1 MRLRSVA
8 PMRTAKIG
16 YIVVSALMCVLG
28 VFLMVKPDFSA
39 SALGVLCGVLM
50 IVFGLVRLTGYFSKD
65 LYRLAFQYDLVFG
78 VLLIALGIIMLVRPG
93 SLMNFIC
100 IALGLYILIDGL
112 FKLQIANEARSF
124 GVGNWWLIMTFAIV
138 TAVCGFVLL
147 FRPGDGSRVLMTVF
161 GISLLAEGVLNL
173 STAVTAVKIVKH
185 QKPDVI
191 EVDYTEERE
200 D

>member
-1 MRLRSVA
+1 MRSTT
-8 PMRTAKIG
+8 PMRIAKFG
-16 YIVVSALMCVLG
+16 YVAISLLFC
-28 VFLMVKPDFSA
+28 
-39 SALGVLCGVLM
+39 
-50 IVFGLVRLTGYFSKD
+50 VFGILLIAVPAVSPNAFGIAAGCAMIAFGTVKLVGYFSRD
-65 LYRLAFQYDLVFG
+65 LFRLAFQYDLVFG
-78 VLLIALGIIMLVRPG
+78 ILLIALGIIMLVRPG

-124 GVGNWWLIMTFAIV
+124 GVGSWWLIMTFAIA

-147 FRPGDGSRVLMTVF
+147 FRPGEGSRVLMTVF

>member
-1 MRLRSVA
+1 
-8 PMRTAKIG
+8 
-16 YIVVSALMCVLG
+16 
-28 VFLMVKPDFSA
+28 
-39 SALGVLCGVLM
+39 
-50 IVFGLVRLTGYFSKD
+50 
-65 LYRLAFQYDLVFG
+65 
-78 VLLIALGIIMLVRPG
+78 
-93 SLMNFIC
+93 
-100 IALGLYILIDGL
+100 
-112 FKLQIANEARSF
+112 
-124 GVGNWWLIMTFAIV
+124 MTFAIA
-138 TAVCGFVLL
+138 TAGCGFVLL